1 MFIFIRIKVLGAC
14 LSRVWL
20 SGRGGALSGPHGR
33 GRKLQLPSCTAR
45 RLPGR
50 EQQPSLRRAARM
62 RAVLPARRLLCAA
75 PQRPPRAG
83 SRDGWARAAAV
94 AGPPRPA
101 PPRPAPIPAS
111 LGGAVPAAGRG
122 ARALRACRLL
132 GPLGREGSASV
143 RGLPQ
148 PAAFL
153 LYCNGRR
160 KR

>member
-50 EQQPSLRRAARM
+50 EPQPNLRRAARM

-101 PPRPAPIPAS
+101 PPRPHPREPGRGSAG
-111 LGGAVPAAGRG
+111 GGAGSSRPQGLPVAGTAG
-122 ARALRACRLL
+122 ARGLCFSARPPSARRVPSLL
-132 GPLGREGSASV
+132 
-143 RGLPQ
+143 
-148 PAAFL
+148 
-153 LYCNGRR
+153 
-160 KR
+160 